1 MALSK
6 RITAENG
13 ITLYYHRIVSIN
25 TFVNVQNSIEVASYT
40 SRAKREEEK
49 AALAD
54 GAEHNVYIETML
66 VEVEYDPAM
75 TPQSAYEYL
84 KTLPKF
90 EGANDVL
97 EDEQS
102 ESV

>member
-6 RITAENG
+6 RITAESG
-13 ITLYYHRIVSIN
+13 VTTYYHRIVGFN
-25 TFVNVQNSIEVASYT
+25 TFLNVQNTIEVASYT
-40 SRAKREEEK
+40 SRAKRDEEK

-75 TPQSAYEYL
+75 TPQTAYEYL

-102 ESV
+102 EIA